1 MVRIAIRWMFA
12 AAVLLTLD
20 ARAQGVDVRLL
31 VDVSGSM
38 KSGDPENLRQD
49 VLNSLVE
56 LLPPGSRAG
65 VWTFGRSANMVVPH
79 GVIDAA
85 WRRTARG
92 ARAGIVSAALRTN
105 LGDALAAATWDVSQA
120 ATEWDRHVVLVTDG
134 RVDLADDAAIN
145 DAQRRVIMN
154 ELLPRL
160 RLAKIRVDCLAL
172 STDADIELLRQIGN
186 ATGGSVGRADTVGA
200 VKDYLVGA
208 IGSARGSADG
218 AFSVAANTP
227 EITVLAQ
234 HSGAAPVLLTPA
246 NERIDAVT
254 ATPGIRWHDA
264 DGTALVTVTAP
275 VAGTWQFVPAPDR
288 LRVWSTLGL
297 DIRPDDPTEA
307 LALRITL
314 TDGDQPITEPG
325 LAAMVALE
333 ASLTT
338 IYGRETLNVSAVNGD
353 ALVYRVDLGSTPLTA
368 DDAVTAHL
376 VGKTFELT
384 RAYTERIAHPIDV
397 EFRDAADGNAAAMV
411 RVNAADRDPASLRV
425 LASTRIASGRAKL
438 VVGEKQPD
446 GDWLVAIPG
455 LDKSVYITLKVIF
468 NQLNN
473 KEIEVESEP
482 ISMNLPLSAPRRVG
496 LDLAG
501 HVIIDPVRPPPV
513 VAPPPAPAAVIPEPA
528 AGAVVAV
535 PVAKASV
542 ASVVVAAPVR
552 TLAMAEWLTMAS
564 ITVMVV
570 LLFVW
575 FVVRCL
581 NASPNRLLEESL
593 AIYRAALLAAGA
605 QPKAAPST

>member
-12 AAVLLTLD
+12 AGVLLTLD
-20 ARAQGVDVRLL
+20 ARAQGIDVRLV

-56 LLPPGSRAG
+56 LLAPGSRAG

-105 LGDALAAATWDVSQA
+105 LGDALAAATWDAGQA
-120 ATEWDRHVVLVTDG
+120 AVEWERHVVLVSDG

-160 RLAKIRVDCLAL
+160 RLARIRVDCLAL
-172 STDADIELLRQIGN
+172 STDADMELLRQIAN
-186 ATGGSVGRADTVGA
+186 ATGGSVGHADTVDA
-200 VKDYLVGA
+200 VKEYLVGA
-208 IGSARGSADG
+208 IGSDRGSAG
-218 AFSVAANTP
+218 ITFSVPANTP
-227 EITVLAQ
+227 EFTVLAR
-234 HSGAAPVLLTPA
+234 HSGPAPALLTPA

-254 ATPGIRWHDA
+254 AAAGIRWHDV
-264 DGTALVTVTAP
+264 DGSTLVTVTAP
-275 VAGTWQFVPAPDR
+275 AAGTWQFVPAPDR
-288 LRVWSTLGL
+288 LRVWSTLAL
-297 DIRPDDPTEA
+297 DVRPDDTAEA
-307 LALRITL
+307 PALRITL
-314 TDGDQPITEPG
+314 TDGEQPITEPG
-325 LAAMVALE
+325 LAAMVALD

-338 IYGRETLNVSAVNGD
+338 LYGRETLNVTAVNGE
-353 ALVYRVDLGSTPLTA
+353 ALVYRVDLGPTPLTA
-368 DDAVTAHL
+368 DDTVTAHL
-376 VGKTFELT
+376 AGKTFELT
-384 RAYTERIAHPIDV
+384 RAYTQRIAHPIDV

-411 RVNAADRDPASLRV
+411 RVNAADLNPATLRV

-446 GDWLVAIPG
+446 GAWLVAIPG
-455 LDKSVYITLKVIF
+455 MDEKVDITFKVIF

-473 KEIEVESEP
+473 KELEVESEP
-482 ISMNLPLSAPRRVG
+482 IAMNLPLSAPLRVG

-513 VAPPPAPAAVIPEPA
+513 VVPQPEPTAVILEPA
-528 AGAVVAV
+528 ADAITVLPA
-535 PVAKASV
+535 
-542 ASVVVAAPVR
+542 ASVVVTPAVR
-552 TLAMAEWLTMAS
+552 TLAMTEWLAMAA
-564 ITVMVV
+564 ITIVMV

-575 FVVRCL
+575 LVVRSSR
-581 NASPNRLLEESL
+581 ASPSRLLDESL
-593 AIYRAALLAAGA
+593 AGYRAVLVAASA
-605 QPKAAPST
+605 HPVAAANT